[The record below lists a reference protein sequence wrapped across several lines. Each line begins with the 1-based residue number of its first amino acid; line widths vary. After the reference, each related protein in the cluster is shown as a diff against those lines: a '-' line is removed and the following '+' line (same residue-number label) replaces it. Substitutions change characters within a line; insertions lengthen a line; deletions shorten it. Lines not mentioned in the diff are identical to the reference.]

1 MSKPGEWPLSSTITR
16 VKGCYWC
23 LGMEGQIAEKS
34 KVDLVGSY
42 DPGPVGGK
50 GLKKGVKP
58 ADLILR

>member
-1 MSKPGEWPLSSTITR
+1 
-16 VKGCYWC
+16 
-23 LGMEGQIAEKS
+23 MEGQIAEKS